1 MRHFNSDIFVCP
13 ERVFRILNGVIED
26 QDYFVDYWKDGY
38 CRFCGVK
45 KEENEEKIRELGEV
59 CRTV

>member
-13 ERVFRILNGVIED
+13 ERVFKISNGVIED
-26 QDYFVDYWKDGY
+26 QNCFVDYWKDG
-38 CRFCGVK
+38 CCCFCGIR
-45 KEENEEKIRELGEV
+45 KEENEEKESGEV